1 MIIQYL
7 GRQASPLPSFPT
19 LSVPVPTTVSVTPV
33 ASPLAIP
40 VGGISTNIVTPAG
53 QTCVCVPTGAC
64 TPGTTGTPGGEG
76 LIDIRIVNNLTV
88 HTAFLS
94 TLALTFAELSSLS
107 GANVK
112 LCALSLNRPS
122 WKTTSGRCFVNSS
135 TLLAGLSSDSLKQH
149 CTLMKQ

>member
-1 MIIQYL
+1 MMSVNAQGFNFPETPTDYGQTPSGL
-7 GRQASPLPSFPT
+7 DGRQASPLPSFPT

-76 LIDIRIVNNLTV
+76 LIDIRIVNNLT
-88 HTAFLS
+88 H
-94 TLALTFAELSSLS
+94 
-107 GANVK
+107 
-112 LCALSLNRPS
+112 
-122 WKTTSGRCFVNSS
+122 
-135 TLLAGLSSDSLKQH
+135 
-149 CTLMKQ
+149 